1 MLFGNDKT
9 IADRFEYSSIILYNR
24 TMTDSAHEIEKLKAQ
39 IKVLEGRLDK
49 MSTESTRGQNAARE
63 CDEALKKFIDLH
75 RRYIDEAF
83 DRIMNIEV
91 KIFPN
96 LLRDINQV
104 HDIIGDGE
112 DKAINPLDHRKK

>member
-1 MLFGNDKT
+1 
-9 IADRFEYSSIILYNR
+9 
-24 TMTDSAHEIEKLKAQ
+24 MTDNAHEIEKLKAQ

-49 MSTESTRGQNAARE
+49 MNAESTRGHKAGME

-112 DKAINPLDHRKK
+112 DKSINPLDHRKK